1 MLCKIDANWYAKPY
15 AKRVAV
21 HSGLVPPPQGSH
33 LGYCKV
39 LFEISHPHTF
49 ILPDFWHIAIH
60 KRQVCVGPLERKPP
74 GPYVAGHLPEWAHE
88 DSNSKSQLLEKSS
101 TYKNPEIPGGQ
112 KCGQVECGSTTLP
125 PEVVE
130 LAKLLASLS
139 PEQQQAILQLAKP
152 YRPAKKTRLAPIP
165 LIGWKSNGNPTF
177 PPSGVCPLLL
187 LNCVG
192 SSTTPITKPPNRHLQ
207 ETTHLLSGR
216 IAPCWRSGWPRRN
229 SNSPDWIGW
238 VLSASV

>member
-33 LGYCKV
+33 LWYCKV

-101 TYKNPEIPGGQ
+101 TYKNPETLGGQ
-112 KCGQVECGSTTLP
+112 KCGQVECGGTTLP

-139 PEQQQAILQLAKP
+139 PGDRENLL
-152 YRPAKKTRLAPIP
+152 RLAQTLSTGQKDQVGP
-165 LIGWKSNGNPTF
+165 NP
-177 PPSGVCPLLL
+177 
-187 LNCVG
+187 
-192 SSTTPITKPPNRHLQ
+192 
-207 ETTHLLSGR
+207 
-216 IAPCWRSGWPRRN
+216 
-229 SNSPDWIGW
+229 PDRVEI
-238 VLSASV
+238 